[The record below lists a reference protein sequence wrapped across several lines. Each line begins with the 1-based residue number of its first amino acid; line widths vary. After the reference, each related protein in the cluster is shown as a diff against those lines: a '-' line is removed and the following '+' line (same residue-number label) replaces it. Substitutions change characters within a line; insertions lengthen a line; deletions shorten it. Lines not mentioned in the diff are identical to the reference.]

1 VKKVVLS
8 PMLKRN
14 KHPQQSQHHHI
25 ENLSTQWSKAK
36 THNLQR
42 TKKKIPTNF
51 VIVFTKNSNL
61 FEKKCFSNVNF
72 VICKITTIHYHKI
85 GKKKKKKKNSVLM
98 IEWI

>member
-1 VKKVVLS
+1 
-8 PMLKRN
+8 MLKRN

-51 VIVFTKNSNL
+51 IICFLPKIQIYLEKHVF
-61 FEKKCFSNVNF
+61 
-72 VICKITTIHYHKI
+72 
-85 GKKKKKKKNSVLM
+85 LM
-98 IEWI
+98 